1 MTGQTILHYKVGA
14 KLGSG
19 GMGEVYRAED
29 TRLGRAVALKFL
41 SASDVSDQEKRRRL
55 LQEARAASV
64 LQSPHIAVTYDI
76 VEHDPW
82 MFIVMEYVEGQL
94 LSRRLERGPLAI
106 PEAVD
111 FGAQTAEALDEAH
124 SHGIIHRDIK
134 PSNLMITERGTVKV
148 LDFGI
153 AKVVRHGGV
162 PAPSDPTRTIADVTS
177 PGVIL
182 GTVSYMSPEQ
192 AMGRALDPRT
202 DIFSLGVLL
211 YQMATGRLPFVGS
224 NPIEVIDR
232 ILHHEASAPAELNG
246 RVPDALSA
254 IILRAM
260 EKEPARRYQAAREI
274 RDDLRQ
280 LGRDLEGGEEPAPP
294 GVYAQ
299 EPAAPSSSL
308 RLRGATGSIPRT
320 DNTVAVMTFS
330 NITKEPADDWIG
342 SGIAETVTAD
352 IQSVHGLTVI
362 GRARVF
368 EVLKSMTSTDLNVLD
383 ERAAMDL
390 GRRLRASW
398 IVGGGYQRL
407 GPAIRITAHFVD
419 VKTGALVKTVKVD
432 GQIGDI
438 FQLQDKIVFEL
449 TQGLNVKLR
458 STEMAAI
465 ERKETQSVEAYE
477 AYSRGMIN
485 LRSGTRE
492 SLDRAIY
499 LFERALEHDPQYASA
514 WAGLGAAYTLK
525 GQFLGYR
532 ELANKA
538 MECARRAVELNPRL
552 STAHAW
558 LGSALAMLGRVD
570 EAVESIQEAVR
581 LDPTNS
587 IAHST
592 LGRVLWVGKGM
603 LEEGIASL
611 ERCVALNPEAGYA
624 HLQLGF
630 VRALMGDL
638 DRAEA
643 ACRKAIDFQE
653 RYISGSEGLQIVGGH
668 TRLGYVHYLRGRH
681 DDAIEEY
688 EREIAFL
695 ERSDHALKE
704 RSLIEVHQKLGAAWL
719 RRGNGAEAERHF
731 AVALKAYDARV
742 AKGAEDPFTKY
753 YVACVHA
760 LRGDADRA
768 IRLLGESLA
777 PPLQAFNSLR
787 ARTDPDL
794 AGLREDPAFRRLV
807 GDA

>member
-1 MTGQTILHYKVGA
+1 MTGQTILHYKVGE

-29 TRLGRAVALKFL
+29 TRLGRTVALKFL

-55 LQEARAASV
+55 LQEARAASA
-64 LQSPHIAVTYDI
+64 LQSLHIAVTYDI

-82 MFIVMEYVEGQL
+82 MFIVMEYVEGEL
-94 LSRRLERGPLAI
+94 LSRRLERGPI
-106 PEAVD
+106 SIQDAVEL
-111 FGAQTAEALDEAH
+111 GAQTAEALDEAH
-124 SHGIIHRDIK
+124 AHGIIHRDIK
-134 PSNLMITERGTVKV
+134 PSNLMITARGIIKV

-153 AKVVRHGGV
+153 AKVVRRPGV
-162 PAPSDPTRTIADVTS
+162 PTATDPTRTIADVTS
-177 PGVIL
+177 PGIIL

-211 YQMATGRLPFVGS
+211 YQMVTGRLPFVGS

-232 ILHHEASAPAELNG
+232 ILHVEAPEPSRVNG
-246 RVPDALSA
+246 NVPDALSE

-260 EKEPARRYQAAREI
+260 EKEPSRRYQAAREI
-274 RDDLRQ
+274 RDELREVGRE
-280 LGRDLEGGEEPAPP
+280 LGADEPPLDAPAPAP
-294 GVYAQ
+294 GAVT
-299 EPAAPSSSL
+299 
-308 RLRGATGSIPRT
+308 TGSRQRSSTGSLPRPE
-320 DNTVAVMTFS
+320 NAVAVMTFS
-330 NITKEPADDWIG
+330 NITKEAADDWIG

-352 IQSVHGLTVI
+352 LQTVQGLTVI

-368 EVLKSMTSTDLNVLD
+368 EVLKSMTSSDVNVLD
-383 ERAAMDL
+383 ERAAMDI
-390 GRRLRASW
+390 GRRVRASW

-432 GQIGDI
+432 GQISDI

-449 TQGLNVKLR
+449 TQGLNMKLR

-465 ERKETQSVEAYE
+465 ERKETRSVEAYE

-492 SLDRAIY
+492 SLDRAIF
-499 LFERALEHDPQYASA
+499 LFEKALEHDRDYASA
-514 WAGLGAAYTLK
+514 LAGLGAAYTLK

-532 ELANKA
+532 ELAKKA
-538 MECARRAVELNPRL
+538 MEYARRAVELDPMH
-552 STAHAW
+552 SSGHVW
-558 LGSALAMLGRVD
+558 LGSALAMLGRLD
-570 EAVESIQEAVR
+570 EAIEAAREAVR
-581 LDPTNS
+581 LDPANS

-592 LGRVLWVGKGM
+592 LGRVFWVGKGM
-603 LEEGIASL
+603 LDEGIASL
-611 ERCVALNPEAGYA
+611 EKCVALNPEAGYA
-624 HLQLGF
+624 YLQLGF
-630 VRALMGDL
+630 VHALRGDL

-643 ACRKAIDFQE
+643 ASRKAIGFQE
-653 RYISGSEGLQIVGGH
+653 KYISGSEGLQIVGGH
-668 TRLGYVHYLRGRH
+668 TRLGYVLYLRGRH

-695 ERSDHALKE
+695 EGSDHALKE

-719 RRGNGAEAERHF
+719 RKGDRAEAERHF
-731 AVALKAYDARV
+731 EKALKAYEARV
-742 AKGAEDPFTKY
+742 AKGADDPFTKY
-753 YVACVHA
+753 YIACLHA
-760 LRGDADRA
+760 LRGDTDQAVRH
-768 IRLLGESLA
+768 LGEAMEALPA
-777 PPLQAFNSLR
+777 LNSLR

-794 AGLREDPAFRRLV
+794 AGLREDPAFQRLV
-807 GDA
+807 GKR

>member
-1 MTGQTILHYKVGA
+1 MTGQTILHYKVGE

-19 GMGEVYRAED
+19 GMGEVYRGED
-29 TRLGRAVALKFL
+29 TRLGRVVALKFL
-41 SASDVSDQEKRRRL
+41 SPSDVSDQEKRRRL
-55 LQEARAASV
+55 LQEARAASA
-64 LQSPHIAVTYDI
+64 LQSAHIAVTYDI

-82 MFIVMEYVEGQL
+82 MFIVMEFVEGQV
-94 LSRRLERGPLAI
+94 LSRRLERGPLDI
-106 PEAVD
+106 LESVE
-111 FGAQTAEALDEAH
+111 FGRQTAEALDEAH

-134 PSNLMITERGTVKV
+134 PANLMITGRGVIKV

-153 AKVVRHGGV
+153 AKVVRNAGLPG
-162 PAPSDPTRTIADVTS
+162 PSEPTRTVADVTS

-202 DIFSLGVLL
+202 DIFSLGVVL
-211 YQMATGRLPFVGS
+211 YQMATGKLPFVGS
-224 NPIEVIDR
+224 NAIEVIDR
-232 ILHHEASAPAELNG
+232 ILHLEPTAPVELNG
-246 RVPDALSA
+246 HVPDGLST

-260 EKEPARRYQAAREI
+260 EKEPIRRYQTAREL

-280 LGRDLEGGEEPAPP
+280 VGRDLDGEDGQTFGATTP
-294 GVYAQ
+294 GVSWAS
-299 EPAAPSSSL
+299 ASS
-308 RLRGATGSIPRT
+308 RLRSTTGSIPKT

-352 IQSVHGLTVI
+352 LQSVEGLTVI

-368 EVLKSMTSTDLNVLD
+368 EVMKSMTSTDLNVLD

-390 GRRLRASW
+390 GRRLRTAW

-407 GPAIRITAHFVD
+407 GQAVRITAHFVD
-419 VKTGALVKTVKVD
+419 VKTGALLKTVKVD

-438 FQLQDKIVFEL
+438 FQLQDKIVYEL
-449 TQGLNVKLR
+449 TQGLNLRLR
-458 STEMAAI
+458 STEVAAI
-465 ERKETQSVEAYE
+465 ERKETESVEAYE

-499 LFERALEHDPQYASA
+499 LFEKAVEHDKQYASA

-525 GQFLGYR
+525 GQFLGIR

-538 MECARRAVELNPRL
+538 MECARRAVDLNPKL

-558 LGSALAMLGRVD
+558 LGSALAMLGKVD
-570 EAVESIQEAVR
+570 EAIASIQEAVR

-592 LGRVLWVGKGM
+592 LGRVYWVGKGM
-603 LEEGIASL
+603 LDEGVTSL
-611 ERCVALNPEAGYA
+611 EKCVALNPESGYA
-624 HLQLGF
+624 YLQLGF
-630 VRALMGDL
+630 IHALRGDL

-668 TRLGYVHYLRGRH
+668 TRLGYVHYRRGRY
-681 DDAIEEY
+681 DDAIKEY

-695 ERSDHALKE
+695 DVSDHALKE

-719 RRGNGAEAERHF
+719 RKGDKAEAERQF
-731 AVALKAYDARV
+731 QKALKAYEARV
-742 AKGAEDPFTKY
+742 ARGADDPFTKY

-760 LRGDADRA
+760 LRGDVDRA
-768 IRLLGESLA
+768 VRHVGEA
-777 PPLQAFNSLR
+777 IEPPLHALNSLR
-787 ARTDPDL
+787 ARIDPDL
-794 AGLREDPAFRRLV
+794 ATLREDVAFRRLV
-807 GDA
+807 GLN